1 MQGSVASTP
10 HLRRIGSV
18 VTIGG
23 VAAILFATLLPEPSQ
38 PLSSHLCLFC
48 GTLGG
53 VDAILNVLLFIP
65 LGLGLALSGIRWSRA
80 LLIVCALSLTV
91 ETTQFFFV
99 AGRDASLGDV
109 LTNTIGGALGFAVAW
124 NAKIWLRPA
133 PRIAATL
140 GVGWCAVW
148 LTIQAIASFAL
159 TPSFPDSRYYGQI
172 ARKLGNFAVFPG
184 RVLRADIGG
193 VTLTDTRLSDID
205 AVRRGLLSGATVAV
219 TVIPAGLTTD
229 IAPILRVADDEQRE
243 IVLLAQDE
251 QQLLFGVRTGAAILR
266 LRPLLFAMAGVF
278 TDTSAKNTSSGTDNL
293 SLTGRYD
300 GRDAQMTA
308 RTGSAGRDRRVS
320 VSSSLGWTLVLPFQW
335 FIEDTRAE
343 LLISWIWM
351 ALLTVPIGYL
361 SVDQVQISNRHGN
374 PPLVPCVLGV
384 AILIAG
390 LVLIPHAFGLPAAH
404 ARDWLA
410 VASGIVT
417 GDALALRTGEG
428 WGRAVDGE
436 QSVAR

>member
-10 HLRRIGSV
+10 HLRRLGSV

-38 PLSSHLCLFC
+38 PLPSHLCLVC

-53 VDAILNVLLFIP
+53 VDAVLNVLLFIP
-65 LGLGLALSGIRWSRA
+65 LGLGLALSGIRCSRA

-124 NAKIWLRPA
+124 KAKTWLRPE

-140 GVGWCAVW
+140 GFGWCAVW

-184 RVLRADIGG
+184 RVLSADIGG
-193 VTLTDTRLSDID
+193 VAIADTRLSDID
-205 AVRRGLLSGATVAV
+205 SVRRLLLNGATVAV
-219 TVIPAGLTTD
+219 TVVPAGLTTD
-229 IAPILRVADDEQRE
+229 IAPILRVADGEQRE

-251 QQLLFGVRTGAAILR
+251 QELLFGVRTGAAILR

-278 TDTSAKNTSSGTDNL
+278 TDASATNNSTGTDSL
-293 SLTGRYD
+293 SLSGRYD
-300 GRDAQMTA
+300 GRDAQLTA
-308 RTGSAGRDRRVS
+308 RAGSAGRDRRVS
-320 VSSSLGWTLVLPFQW
+320 VRFSLGWTLALPFQW

-343 LLISWIWM
+343 FVISWIWM
-351 ALLTVPIGYL
+351 ACLTFPIGYW
-361 SVDQVQISNRHGN
+361 SAHVVRISDRPAN
-374 PPLVPCVLGV
+374 PILAVLCAVGGV

-390 LVLIPHAFGLPAAH
+390 LVLVPHAFGLPAAH
-404 ARDWLA
+404 ARDWVA
-410 VASGIVT
+410 AASGIVA
-417 GDALALRTGEG
+417 GGAFASPAWKASG
-428 WGRAVDGE
+428 WT
-436 QSVAR
+436 